1 MIILNADKFKKVC
14 KVMLKFC
21 KKSRGESE
29 RSYHNRIYMNDNVMT
44 ATNGHIMI
52 IKDVSNC
59 VVNYDR
65 FSFPADINANKNIEF
80 NDEKII
86 IDGEERPYSQRDFKY
101 ENAIPMG
108 AYVEKVIDFSKYPTI
123 RIPATDVGYVLFKNN
138 EISFNFLDDTECVA
152 SYGDI
157 YETNLLTDENE
168 ITEFKIPMK
177 WFYAIL
183 AISKKLV
190 LREYL
195 TKRPREFVADDYRII
210 VMPN

>member
-21 KKSRGESE
+21 KSRGESE
-29 RSYHNRIYMNDNVMT
+29 RRYHNRIYIDKNVMT
-44 ATNGHIMI
+44 ATNGKIMI

-59 VVNYDR
+59 VSNNDR
-65 FSFPADINANKNIEF
+65 FSFPADVDVRKSIEF

-86 IDGEERPYSQRDFKY
+86 IDGEERPYSQYDFKY

-123 RIPATDVGYVLFKNN
+123 RIPASNGGEVTFTNDEVIFTYNDDV
-138 EISFNFLDDTECVA
+138 ETIA

-177 WFYAIL
+177 QFYAIL

-195 TKRPREFVADDYRII
+195 TKKPREFVADDYRII